1 MIVRIFGSGVV
12 TYPFAIGVDVWR
24 FWMALSV
31 RVILLNGFAGSSVR
45 SGAALRNETATYS
58 VVATAAAVVLFAAVL
73 GIQERHGG
81 DGQTGYCQR
90 LENPLISCFL
100 HFAKPYLR

>member
-1 MIVRIFGSGVV
+1 
-12 TYPFAIGVDVWR
+12 
-24 FWMALSV
+24 
-31 RVILLNGFAGSSVR
+31 
-45 SGAALRNETATYS
+45 
-58 VVATAAAVVLFAAVL
+58 VL